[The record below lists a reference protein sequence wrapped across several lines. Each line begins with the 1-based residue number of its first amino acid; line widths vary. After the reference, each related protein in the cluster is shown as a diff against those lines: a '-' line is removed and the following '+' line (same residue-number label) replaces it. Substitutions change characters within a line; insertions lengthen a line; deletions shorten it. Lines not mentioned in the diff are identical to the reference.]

1 VNYQTE
7 RLLTAAETGQFLG
20 LRLGTIRKMTSE
32 GRLPVVRPTGT
43 RCVRYRL
50 SDLEALVRS
59 RSIPVGGG
67 NPQQP
72 KDAKYVK

>member
-1 VNYQTE
+1 MDYHTE

-20 LRLGTIRKMTSE
+20 LRIGTIRKMTSE

-50 SDLEALVRS
+50 SDLESLVRS
-59 RSIPVGGG
+59 RSIPLSEK
-67 NPQQP
+67 N
-72 KDAKYVK
+72 